1 MTVRVR
7 RAFDFE
13 VDPEQIW
20 EFISDPVN
28 RAESISVVEDFDVES
43 DDRVTW
49 HISLPIPLLDSTAK
63 VRTEDVE
70 RDPPHYVKFV
80 GRSRVM
86 QVTGEHTIEE
96 RENGCRLVNEF
107 IVEGRLPGVE
117 RYFKRN
123 LDRELDNLEAALR
136 ESVESAR

>member
-7 RAFDFE
+7 RAFDFD
-13 VDPEQIW
+13 VAPEQIW
-20 EFISDPVN
+20 EFISDPIN

-49 HISLPIPLLDSTAK
+49 HIRLPIPLLDSTAK

-86 QVTGEHTIEE
+86 QVTGEHRVEAVDG
-96 RENGCRLVNEF
+96 GCRLVNEF
-107 IVEGRLPGVE
+107 TVEGRLPGVE

-136 ESVESAR
+136 ESLEPAR

>member
-7 RAFDFE
+7 RAFDFD
-13 VDPEQIW
+13 VAPEQIW
-20 EFISDPVN
+20 EFISDPIN
-28 RAESISVVEDFDVES
+28 RAESISVVENFDVES

-49 HISLPIPLLDSTAK
+49 HINLPIPLLDSTAK

-86 QVTGEHTIEE
+86 QVTGEHRVEAVDG
-96 RENGCRLVNEF
+96 GCRLVNEF
-107 IVEGRLPGVE
+107 TVEGRLPGVE

-136 ESVESAR
+136 ESLEPAR